1 MVAKIQ
7 EMVMT
12 PVGRLVGG
20 SLYSSNAIDNF
31 TKIPYTFK
39 SGANKGQPQVRYYFY
54 LAIPKGKET
63 HWKETGW
70 GEKIWS
76 VGAQAFGISM
86 INAKDFSWKIDD
98 GDDVSI
104 RGETRL
110 CDREGYSGN
119 WILNCGARSKPE
131 DKPRPIFNA
140 NGTSSVADD
149 FIVRN
154 GYYVQ
159 VSINAVPNG
168 ADNKPGIYLFYDCVY
183 FAAYGQPIDSRVPPS
198 ERGAGQC
205 ELPPGASLT
214 PIGSMPPT
222 GSYES
227 ILDPNNTPVVLPKAL
242 QKGLTYEKMR
252 SKGWS
257 DNDMRKEDY
266 IA

>member
-39 SGANKGQPQVRYYFY
+39 SGANQGQPQVRYYFY

-76 VGAQAFGISM
+76 VGAQAFGAAM
-86 INAKDFSWKIDD
+86 INSKTFSWKIDD
-98 GDDVSI
+98 GDDVSV
-104 RGETRL
+104 RGETRI
-110 CDREGYSGN
+110 CDREGWAGH

-131 DKPRPIFNA
+131 DKPRPIYNA
-140 NGTSSVADD
+140 NGTALVADD

-159 VSINAVPNG
+159 VSLNAVPNG

-183 FAAYGQPIDSRVPPS
+183 FAAYGQPIESRVPPS

-205 ELPPGASLT
+205 ELPAGASLT
-214 PIGSMPPT
+214 PIGSMPVS
-222 GSYES
+222 GSS
-227 ILDPNNTPVVLPKAL
+227 ILDPDAPVVLPKAL

-252 SKGWS
+252 NLGWS
-257 DNDMRKEDY
+257 DDEMRKEGY